1 MMVEFFEQYFFVHGT
16 VVYTDS
22 MSVVVTVVTGGVTVF
37 DFVWMGVELVEHLL
51 VSFLPAR

>member
-1 MMVEFFEQYFFVHGT
+1 MTVEFFEQYFFVHGI

-22 MSVVVTVVTGGVTVF
+22 MSVVVTVVTGGVIVF